1 MPSSCSPGGQ
11 VQVVEDRKVD
21 DYFGTLDLG
30 VEQDDF
36 MERRGR
42 ETVSNMF

>member
-11 VQVVEDRKVD
+11 VQDIDDRNVD
-21 DYFGTLDLG
+21 DRDGTLDLG
-30 VEQDDF
+30 VGQDDF

>member
-11 VQVVEDRKVD
+11 VKVVEARKVD
-21 DYFGTLDLG
+21 DIVGTLGLG
-30 VEQDDF
+30 VGQ
-36 MERRGR
+36 ERRGR